1 MELGGTTTG
10 GLVTTRSG
18 SSPWY
23 QVSTAGHPTGGGASA
38 GLPRGAPWSTQ
49 RAMVAISASLS
60 EGSSRYLPT
69 VRSANQGGMTRAA
82 TRCLM
87 ERAHGRTS
95 S

>member
-1 MELGGTTTG
+1 M
-10 GLVTTRSG
+10 TTRSG
-18 SSPWY
+18 FSPWN
-23 QVSTAGHPTGGGASA
+23 QVSTAGHAIGGGASA

-49 RAMVAISASLS
+49 RPMVAISASLS
-60 EGSSRYLPT
+60 DGSSRYLPT
-69 VRSANQGGMTRAA
+69 VRSTNHGGMTRAS